1 MKKMVLALTLALAL
15 GVCGAAVAEQ
25 GVAYGV
31 YSMDN
36 EQPDSLIRV
45 TLDCD
50 GETVPIPPAAQ
61 KDGPSLM
68 LKRRPSWAMPC

>member
-50 GETVPIPPAAQ
+50 GETVTGVQIDENGKVQ
-61 KDGPSLM
+61 VQ
-68 LKRRPSWAMPC
+68 

>member
-36 EQPDSLIRV
+36 EQPDSLIRDAG
-45 TLDCD
+45 LRRRD
-50 GETVPIPPAAQ
+50 GH
-61 KDGPSLM
+61 
-68 LKRRPSWAMPC
+68 RRAD

>member
-1 MKKMVLALTLALAL
+1 MKKMVLALTLALVL

-50 GETVPIPPAAQ
+50 GETVTGVQIDENGKVQ
-61 KDGPSLM
+61 VQ
-68 LKRRPSWAMPC
+68 